1 MLLICGVELI
11 KLEKMNTTTVRKVEI
26 SKFLYAAILVAVYTI
41 AVIA

>member
-1 MLLICGVELI
+1 MD
-11 KLEKMNTTTVRKVEI
+11 TTTVKRIEI